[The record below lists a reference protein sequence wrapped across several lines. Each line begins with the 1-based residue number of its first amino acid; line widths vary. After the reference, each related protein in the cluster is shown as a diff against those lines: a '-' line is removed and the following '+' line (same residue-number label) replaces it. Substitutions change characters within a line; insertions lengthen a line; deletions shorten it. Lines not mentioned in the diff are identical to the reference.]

1 MTKVYGKTAKRDS
14 DFNVLVHFD
23 LNQYMIF
30 FLLDLSVKCFFFLDA
45 HNCNMAVIWGA
56 I

>member
-1 MTKVYGKTAKRDS
+1 MTKVNGKILKRDS

-23 LNQYMIF
+23 LNQYMVF
-30 FLLDLSVKCFFFLDA
+30 FLLLFSEKCFFCFDA

-56 I
+56 N